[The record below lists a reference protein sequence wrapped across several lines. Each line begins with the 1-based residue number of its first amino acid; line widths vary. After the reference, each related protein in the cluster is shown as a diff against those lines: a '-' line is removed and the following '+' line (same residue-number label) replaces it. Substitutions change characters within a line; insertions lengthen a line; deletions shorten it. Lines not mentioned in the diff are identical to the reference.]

1 MLGSH
6 PEVPM
11 RALAI
16 LPLLMALALPARGDP
31 LLDAMQAELDRSL
44 AGLAE
49 QPDPPY
55 FLAYEVVDSCGVEMH
70 GEDGAFGSYSDSHM
84 RHFDVDVRVGSPDL
98 DNTHPD
104 VEVEDGPLRR
114 TDHVL
119 PVDGDPRS
127 LRMALWK
134 ETDRQVRNARFRL
147 EQIHASKV
155 VRVDD
160 EVLADFTPGEPTVWE
175 GGLATLQVDR
185 AAWEENLRRI
195 SSPFR
200 DSPVIYDGSARFSA
214 RATNRY
220 YVDSEGTSLRMPW
233 THYRVSIEVAT
244 LAPEGTELSL
254 FHAWDA
260 AAPDGLPDLE
270 AMMAKAE
277 QMEQTLIALTEAPE
291 AEPASVPA
299 ILSGRASAV
308 FFHEIFGHR
317 MEGHRLRSS
326 DEGQTFADE
335 VGKTILPEFLDVVDD
350 PTIDRLAGVDL
361 NGAYDFD
368 NQGVRAER
376 VVLVEDG
383 VLERFL
389 TCRLPIQG
397 QDRSN
402 GHGRRQSG
410 NTVISRQGNLLVET
424 AAPLTSEGLRARLLA
439 EVEAQGAPYG
449 LYFEDI
455 TGGFTYTGRTMA
467 NSFNVSP
474 VIVYRIYADGR
485 PDELVRGADLIG
497 TPLAT
502 FAQVIAASDQVGVF
516 NGYCGAE
523 SGWVPVS
530 AVSPELLVRR
540 IEIQR
545 KESGDERA
553 PILPPPTGTVDGGAR

>member
-1 MLGSH
+1 
-6 PEVPM
+6 M

-16 LPLLMALALPARGDP
+16 APLLMALALPARGDP
-31 LLDAMQAELDRSL
+31 LLEAMQAELDRSL
-44 AGLAE
+44 AGLADLPE
-49 QPDPPY
+49 PVY
-55 FLAYEVVDSCGVEMH
+55 FLAYEVVDSHGVEMH
-70 GEDGAFGSYSDSHM
+70 GEDGAFGSHSDSRM
-84 RHFDVDVRVGSPDL
+84 RHFDVDVRVGSPAL

-119 PVDGDPRS
+119 PVDGDPRA

-134 ETDRQVRNARFRL
+134 ETDRQVRNAHFRL
-147 EQIHASKV
+147 EQIRASKV

-160 EVLADFTPGEPTVWE
+160 EALADFTAGEPAVWE
-175 GGLATLQVDR
+175 GERAELQVDR
-185 AAWEENLRRI
+185 AAWEETLRQV
-195 SSPFR
+195 SLPFR
-200 DSPVIYDGSARFSA
+200 DSAVIYDGSVRFSA
-214 RATNRY
+214 RATNRH
-220 YVDSEGTSLRMPW
+220 YVDSEGTRLRVPW
-233 THYRVSIEVAT
+233 LHYRVSIQVAT

-260 AAPDGLPDLE
+260 ASPEGLPAPDE
-270 AMMAKAE
+270 MIAQAE
-277 QMEQTLIALTEAPE
+277 SMEELLVALTEAPE

-326 DEGQTFADE
+326 EEGQTFADE
-335 VGKTILPEFLDVVDD
+335 VGKAILPEFLDVVDD
-350 PTIDRLAGVDL
+350 PTLDELVGVDL
-361 NGAYDFD
+361 NGAYRFD
-368 NQGVRAER
+368 NQGVLAER

-383 VLERFL
+383 VLQRFL
-389 TCRLPIQG
+389 TCRLPIPG

-410 NTVISRQGNLLVET
+410 NTVISRQGNLIVQTSE
-424 AAPLTSEGLRARLLA
+424 PLTPDELRAALLA
-439 EVEAQGAPYG
+439 EVEAQDAPYG

-455 TGGFTYTGRTMA
+455 TGGFTYTGRSMA

-474 VIVYRIYADGR
+474 VVVYRIYPDGR

-502 FAQVIAASDQVGVF
+502 FAQVIAASDQVEVF

-530 AVSPELLVRR
+530 AASPELLVRR

-553 PILPPPTGTVDGGAR
+553 PILPPPGADADGGAP

>member
-1 MLGSH
+1 
-6 PEVPM
+6 M

-16 LPLLMALALPARGDP
+16 APLLMALALPARGDP
-31 LLDAMQAELDRSL
+31 LLEAMQAELDRSL
-44 AGLAE
+44 AGLADLPE
-49 QPDPPY
+49 PVY
-55 FLAYEVVDSCGVEMH
+55 FLAYEVVDSHGVEMH
-70 GEDGAFGSYSDSHM
+70 GEDGAFGSHSDSRM
-84 RHFDVDVRVGSPDL
+84 RHFDVDVRVGSPAL

-119 PVDGDPRS
+119 PVDGDPRA

-134 ETDRQVRNARFRL
+134 ETDRQVRNAHFRL
-147 EQIHASKV
+147 EQIRASKV

-160 EVLADFTPGEPTVWE
+160 EALADFTAGEPAVWE
-175 GGLATLQVDR
+175 GERAELQVDR
-185 AAWEENLRRI
+185 AAWGGPPPPPAGPPAAPR
-195 SSPFR
+195 
-200 DSPVIYDGSARFSA
+200 GGA
-214 RATNRY
+214 
-220 YVDSEGTSLRMPW
+220 PW
-233 THYRVSIEVAT
+233 LHYRVSIQVAT

-260 AAPDGLPDLE
+260 ASPEGLPAPDE
-270 AMMAKAE
+270 MIAQAE
-277 QMEQTLIALTEAPE
+277 SMEELLVALTEAPE

-326 DEGQTFADE
+326 EEGQTFADE
-335 VGKTILPEFLDVVDD
+335 VGKAILPEFLDVVDD
-350 PTIDRLAGVDL
+350 PTLDELVGVDL
-361 NGAYDFD
+361 NGAYRFD
-368 NQGVRAER
+368 NQGVLAER

-383 VLERFL
+383 VLQRFL
-389 TCRLPIQG
+389 TCRLPIPG

-410 NTVISRQGNLLVET
+410 NTVISRQGNLIVQTSE
-424 AAPLTSEGLRARLLA
+424 PLTPDELRAALLA
-439 EVEAQGAPYG
+439 EVEAQDAPYG

-455 TGGFTYTGRTMA
+455 TGGFTYTGRSMA

-474 VIVYRIYADGR
+474 VVVYRIYPDGR

-502 FAQVIAASDQVGVF
+502 FAQVIAASDQVEVF

-530 AVSPELLVRR
+530 AASPELLVRR

-553 PILPPPTGTVDGGAR
+553 PILPPPGADADGGAP